1 MNIHDWIEQR
11 IEFGVGH
18 SFASQLE
25 KHLRRETGEKCGTA
39 TFYHALA
46 AVAKE
51 HGIVEDCGAFR
62 CRIKIATVDEQ
73 KAICE
78 VLIDAELDALL
89 LAAARRRKIEAI
101 INQCRDLLCE
111 SDFSLIEANLDN
123 YL

>member
-1 MNIHDWIEQR
+1 MIVSDWIKSR
-11 IEFGVGH
+11 VEFGIGH

-25 KHLRRETGEKCGTA
+25 KHFRCETGEKCGTA
-39 TFYHALA
+39 TFFHALA
-46 AVAKE
+46 AVAAE
-51 HGIVEDCGAFR
+51 HGIEEDRGGFR
-62 CRIKIATVDEQ
+62 CRVKAATVDEQ

-78 VLIDAELDALL
+78 VLIDTELDAL

-111 SDFSLIEANLDN
+111 SDFSLIEAILDN